1 MPKKISKQS
10 NKVIKKKGVT
20 IDDLALMVKRGFD
33 GQNQGFDKVEKRLDS
48 HDLRFDMIDKRFDKV
63 EKRLDDHDKKFI
75 SIETNLSILREDFS
89 EMKDIVNSIYNRLD
103 KLIAMFEKTE
113 QENIIIKAR
122 LLKIEKVLKE
132 RFQIDI
138 NAIN

>member
-33 GQNQGFDKVEKRLDS
+33 GQNQRFDIIEKRL
-48 HDLRFDMIDKRFDKV
+48 LNV
-63 EKRLDDHDKKFI
+63 E
-75 SIETNLSILREDFS
+75 TTVSILREDFNKMQ
-89 EMKDIVNSIYNRLD
+89 ETINNLYNRLD
-103 KLIAMFEKTE
+103 KLIAMHEKTE

>member
-10 NKVIKKKGVT
+10 KREVKKNGVT
-20 IDDLALMVKRGFD
+20 IDDLALMVRRGFD
-33 GQNQGFDKVEKRLDS
+33 GQNQRFDVIEKRL
-48 HDLRFDMIDKRFDKV
+48 FNV
-63 EKRLDDHDKKFI
+63 E
-75 SIETNLSILREDFS
+75 TTVSILREDFNKMQ
-89 EMKDIVNSIYNRLD
+89 ETINNVYNRLD
-103 KLIAMFEKTE
+103 RLISMFEKTE
-113 QENIIIKAR
+113 QENVIIKAR